1 MQLKKNE
8 MKIIQL
14 LLASDN
20 YISSYEIA
28 NSTGISRRRV
38 RDEMKNVKDILA
50 SLHLNLLS
58 KPSQGYYIE
67 GKSSQDLTELQSIIN
82 KKERNDDS
90 LIPSLPDERSNYIL
104 SRLINSKEYIKLE
117 TLADELLVSRA
128 TIANDLVSI
137 KNEFKKY
144 GLKFNQKPNYGIYI
158 SGPETG
164 KRKCLVDG
172 IFKSLNI
179 SDMYFDFLDT
189 YFNSPDYEIIQILK
203 EYAIF
208 ISDISLIDFLISF
221 SISAARISCGYL
233 INQKTE
239 DFEKYQNQTEYFVA
253 QKLALYAKEHLDVEF
268 DEYEIQNITIQLI
281 CKRSTKGLTFIKNQN
296 IINLQN
302 EILDKIKEKTLITF
316 NDKHFNKVFPLYLK
330 YTLIRQKYGE
340 KIRTPLYEDI
350 QYDYPLPYYLAQI
363 VSNVIKKHTKIS
375 LSRSEI
381 TNFTILFNNTINNKK
396 YSQKKVLLIN
406 CMSESIKTFINHF
419 VEKELYDQLVITKS
433 IHYYEIEEQNLEQY
447 DLIIST
453 APIHHQLP
461 IPVISIN
468 YIMTQDDIIRIK
480 SYLSYLFNDE
490 QLLYYFHPNF
500 YQTHIQVKTLKGL
513 ATSFYQSLKTVY
525 RLNNSKKNDIMNKNI
540 CSIHTFENQI
550 GLLRLSRP
558 LNSNNIISIIVLE
571 EPMTIENQTFKIAI
585 LFSCADN
592 QNVMYNTLF
601 STLKNISENKEDL
614 DKLSSHISYTE
625 FLSILLK
632 INKIKKKK
640 MNFFADIYIERRL
653 NICTVRK

>member
-8 MKIIQL
+8 IKIIQL

-38 RDEMKNVKDILA
+38 RDEMRSVKDILA

-58 KPSQGYYIE
+58 KASQGYYIE
-67 GKSSQDLTELQSIIN
+67 GKSSQNLTEFQNIIN
-82 KKERNDDS
+82 NNIRGDDS
-90 LIPSLPDERSNYIL
+90 LIPTLPDERSNYIL
-104 SRLINSKEYIKLE
+104 ERLINSREFIKLE
-117 TLADELLVSRA
+117 TLADELVVSRA

-158 SGPETG
+158 GGPETG
-164 KRKCLVDG
+164 KRKCLVDN
-172 IFKSLNI
+172 IFKNLNV

-203 EYAIF
+203 EYAIS

-233 INQKTE
+233 IGHQTE
-239 DFEKYQNQTEYFVA
+239 GFEDYQNRTEYFVA
-253 QKLALYAKEHLDVEF
+253 KKLALYAKEHFDVEF

-281 CKRSTKGLTFIKNQN
+281 CKRSTKGLTFIYNQD
-296 IINLQN
+296 IIDLQN
-302 EILDKIKEKTLITF
+302 EILDKIKKQTLITF
-316 NDKHFNKVFPLYLK
+316 DDEHFNKVFPLYLK

-350 QYDYPLPYYLAQI
+350 QYDYPLSYYLAQI
-363 VSNVIKKHTKIS
+363 VSQVIKKHTKIP

-381 TNFTILFNNTINNKK
+381 TNFTILFNNIINNKK

-406 CMSESIKTFINHF
+406 CMGESIKTFINHF
-419 VEKELYDQLVITKS
+419 IEKELYDQLVITKS
-433 IHYYEIEEQNLEQY
+433 IHYYEIEEENLDQY
-447 DLIIST
+447 DLILST
-453 APIHHQLP
+453 APIHRQLP
-461 IPVISIN
+461 IPVISVN
-468 YIMTQDDIIRIK
+468 YIMSQDDIIRIK
-480 SYLSYLFNDE
+480 SYLFYLFNDE
-490 QLLYYFHPNF
+490 QMLYYFHPSF
-500 YQTHIQVKTLKGL
+500 YQTHVPVKTLKGL
-513 ATSFYQSLKTVY
+513 ATSFYQSIKSVY
-525 RLNNSKKNDIMNKNI
+525 HLNDSKKNDMMNKNI
-540 CSIHTFENQI
+540 CSVHTFENQI

-571 EPMTIENQTFKIAI
+571 EPMKVENQTFKIAI

-614 DKLSSHISYTE
+614 DKLISHIPYTE

-632 INKIKKKK
+632 NK
-640 MNFFADIYIERRL
+640 
-653 NICTVRK
+653 

>member
-38 RDEMKNVKDILA
+38 RDEMRSVKDILA

-58 KPSQGYYIE
+58 KASQGYYIE
-67 GKSSQDLTELQSIIN
+67 GKSSQNLTELQNIIN
-82 KKERNDDS
+82 NNIRGDDS
-90 LIPSLPDERSNYIL
+90 LIPTLPDERSNYIL
-104 SRLINSKEYIKLE
+104 GRLINSKEFIKLE
-117 TLADELLVSRA
+117 TLADELVVSRA

-144 GLKFNQKPNYGIYI
+144 DLKFNQKPNYGIYI
-158 SGPETG
+158 RGSETG
-164 KRKCLVDG
+164 KRKCLVDN
-172 IFKSLNI
+172 IFKNLNV

-189 YFNSPDYEIIQILK
+189 YFNSPDYEIIQILR
-203 EYAIF
+203 EYAIS

-233 INQKTE
+233 IGHQTE
-239 DFEKYQNQTEYFVA
+239 GFEDYQNRTEYFVA
-253 QKLALYAKEHLDVEF
+253 KKLALYAKEHFDVEF

-281 CKRSTKGLTFIKNQN
+281 CKRSTKGLTFIYNQD
-296 IINLQN
+296 IIDLQN
-302 EILDKIKEKTLITF
+302 EILDKIKKQTLITF
-316 NDKHFNKVFPLYLK
+316 DDEHFNKVFPLYLK

-350 QYDYPLPYYLAQI
+350 QYDYPLSYYLAQI
-363 VSNVIKKHTKIS
+363 VSQVIKKHTKIP

-381 TNFTILFNNTINNKK
+381 TNFTILFNNIINNKK

-406 CMSESIKTFINHF
+406 CMGESIKTFINHF
-419 VEKELYDQLVITKS
+419 IEKELYDQLVITKS
-433 IHYYEIEEQNLEQY
+433 IHYYEIEEENLDQY
-447 DLIIST
+447 DLILST
-453 APIHHQLP
+453 APIHRQLP
-461 IPVISIN
+461 IPVISVN
-468 YIMTQDDIIRIK
+468 YIMSQDDIIRIK

-490 QLLYYFHPNF
+490 QMLYYFHPSF
-500 YQTHIQVKTLKGL
+500 YQTHVPVKTLKGL
-513 ATSFYQSLKTVY
+513 ATSFYQSIKSVY
-525 RLNNSKKNDIMNKNI
+525 HLNDSKKNDMMNKNI
-540 CSIHTFENQI
+540 CSVHTFENQI

-571 EPMTIENQTFKIAI
+571 EPMKVENQTFKIAI

-614 DKLSSHISYTE
+614 EKLISHIPYTE

-632 INKIKKKK
+632 NK
-640 MNFFADIYIERRL
+640 
-653 NICTVRK
+653 

>member
-8 MKIIQL
+8 IKIIQL

-38 RDEMKNVKDILA
+38 RDEMKIVKDILA
-50 SLHLNLLS
+50 TLHLNLLS

-82 KKERNDDS
+82 KNERDDDS

-104 SRLINSKEYIKLE
+104 GRLINSREFIKLE

-144 GLKFNQKPNYGIYI
+144 GLKFNQKPNYGSYI

-164 KRKCLVDG
+164 KRKCLVDN
-172 IFKSLNI
+172 IFKNLNI

-189 YFNSPDYEIIQILK
+189 YFNSPDYEIIQILR
-203 EYAIF
+203 EYAIS

-233 INQKTE
+233 IGHQTE
-239 DFEKYQNQTEYFVA
+239 GFEDYQNRTEYFVA
-253 QKLALYAKEHLDVEF
+253 KKLALYAKEHFDVEF

-281 CKRSTKGLTFIKNQN
+281 CKRATKGLTFIYNQD
-296 IINLQN
+296 IIDLQN
-302 EILDKIKEKTLITF
+302 EILDKIEKQTLITF
-316 NDKHFNKVFPLYLK
+316 DDEHFNKVFPLYLN

-350 QYDYPLPYYLAQI
+350 QYDYPLSYYLAQI
-363 VSNVIKKHTKIS
+363 VSQVIKKHTKIP

-419 VEKELYDQLVITKS
+419 IEKELYDQLVITKS
-433 IHYYEIEEQNLEQY
+433 IHYYEIEEENLDQY
-447 DLIIST
+447 DLILST
-453 APIHHQLP
+453 APIHRQLP
-461 IPVISIN
+461 IPVISVN
-468 YIMTQDDIIRIK
+468 YIMSQDDIIRIK

-490 QLLYYFHPNF
+490 QMLYYFHPSF
-500 YQTHIQVKTLKGL
+500 YKTHVPVKTLKGL
-513 ATSFYQSLKTVY
+513 ATSFYQSIKSVY
-525 RLNNSKKNDIMNKNI
+525 RLNDSKKNDMMNKNI
-540 CSIHTFENQI
+540 CSVHTFENQI

-571 EPMTIENQTFKIAI
+571 EPMKVENQTFNIAI

-601 STLKNISENKEDL
+601 STLKNISKNKDDL
-614 DKLSSHISYTE
+614 NRLSSHISYTE
-625 FLSILLK
+625 FLSIILK
-632 INKIKKKK
+632 NK
-640 MNFFADIYIERRL
+640 
-653 NICTVRK
+653 

>member
-28 NSTGISRRRV
+28 NSTDISRRRV
-38 RDEMKNVKDILA
+38 RDEMKNVKDILE

-82 KKERNDDS
+82 KNERDDDS

-104 SRLINSKEYIKLE
+104 SRLINNKDYMKLE

-137 KNEFKKY
+137 KKEFKKY

-164 KRKCLVDG
+164 KRKCLVDSV
-172 IFKSLNI
+172 FKNLNV

-189 YFNSPDYEIIQILK
+189 YFNSPDYEIIQILS
-203 EYAIF
+203 EYAIS

-233 INQKTE
+233 IGHQTE
-239 DFEKYQNQTEYFVA
+239 GFEKYQNRTEYFVA
-253 QKLALYAKEHLDVEF
+253 KKLALYAREHFNVEF

-281 CKRSTKGLTFIKNQN
+281 CKRSTKGLTFIKDLN

-316 NDKHFNKVFPLYLK
+316 NDEHFNKVFPLYLK

-350 QYDYPLPYYLAQI
+350 QYDYPLAYYLAQI
-363 VSNVIKKHTKIS
+363 VSQTIKKHTKTGI
-375 LSRSEI
+375 SRSEI

-433 IHYYEIEEQNLEQY
+433 IHYYEIEEQDLNQY

-453 APIHHQLP
+453 ASIHRQLP

-490 QLLYYFHPNF
+490 QMLYYFHPNF
-500 YQTHIQVKTLKGL
+500 YQTHVSVKTLKGL
-513 ATSFYQSLKTVY
+513 ATNFYQSIKTVY
-525 RLNNSKKNDIMNKNI
+525 RLNDSKKNDIMNKNI

-558 LNSNNIISIIVLE
+558 LNSNNIISIIILE

-585 LFSCADN
+585 LFSCAGN

-601 STLKNISENKEDL
+601 STLKNISKNKEDL
-614 DKLSSHISYTE
+614 DNLISHPSYTE
-625 FLSILLK
+625 FLS
-632 INKIKKKK
+632 
-640 MNFFADIYIERRL
+640 NFISNLRL
-653 NICTVRK
+653 SA

>member
-38 RDEMKNVKDILA
+38 RDEMRSFKDILA

-58 KPSQGYYIE
+58 KASQGYYIE
-67 GKSSQDLTELQSIIN
+67 GKSSQNLTELQNIIN
-82 KKERNDDS
+82 NNIRGDDS
-90 LIPSLPDERSNYIL
+90 LIPTLPDERSNYIL
-104 SRLINSKEYIKLE
+104 ERLINSREFIKLE
-117 TLADELLVSRA
+117 TLADELVVSRA

-164 KRKCLVDG
+164 KRKCLVDN
-172 IFKSLNI
+172 IFKNLNV

-189 YFNSPDYEIIQILK
+189 YFNSPDYEIIQILR
-203 EYAIF
+203 EYAIS

-233 INQKTE
+233 IGHQTE
-239 DFEKYQNQTEYFVA
+239 GFEDYQNRTEYFVA
-253 QKLALYAKEHLDVEF
+253 KKLALYAKEHFDVEF

-281 CKRSTKGLTFIKNQN
+281 CKRSTKGLTFIYNQD
-296 IINLQN
+296 IIDLQN
-302 EILDKIKEKTLITF
+302 EILDKIKKQTLITF
-316 NDKHFNKVFPLYLK
+316 DDEHFNKVFPLYLK

-350 QYDYPLPYYLAQI
+350 QYDYPLSYYLAQI
-363 VSNVIKKHTKIS
+363 VSQVIKKHTKIP

-381 TNFTILFNNTINNKK
+381 TNFTILFNNIINNKK

-406 CMSESIKTFINHF
+406 CMGESIKTFINHF
-419 VEKELYDQLVITKS
+419 IEKELYDQLVITKS
-433 IHYYEIEEQNLEQY
+433 IHYYEIEEENLDQY
-447 DLIIST
+447 DLILST
-453 APIHHQLP
+453 APIHRQLP
-461 IPVISIN
+461 IPVISVN
-468 YIMTQDDIIRIK
+468 YIMSQDDIIRIK

-490 QLLYYFHPNF
+490 QMLYYFHPSF
-500 YQTHIQVKTLKGL
+500 YQTHVPVKTLKGL
-513 ATSFYQSLKTVY
+513 ATSFYQSIKSVY
-525 RLNNSKKNDIMNKNI
+525 HLNDSKKNDMMNKNI
-540 CSIHTFENQI
+540 CSVHTFENQI

-571 EPMTIENQTFKIAI
+571 EPMKVENQTFKIAI

-614 DKLSSHISYTE
+614 DKLISHIPYTE

-632 INKIKKKK
+632 NK
-640 MNFFADIYIERRL
+640 
-653 NICTVRK
+653 

>member
-28 NSTGISRRRV
+28 NSTDISRRRV
-38 RDEMKNVKDILA
+38 RDEMKNVKDILE

-82 KKERNDDS
+82 KNERDDDS

-104 SRLINSKEYIKLE
+104 SRLINNKDYMKLE

-164 KRKCLVDG
+164 KRKCLVDSV
-172 IFKSLNI
+172 FKNLNV

-189 YFNSPDYEIIQILK
+189 YFNSPDYEIIQILR
-203 EYAIF
+203 EYAIS

-233 INQKTE
+233 INQETK
-239 DFEKYQNQTEYFVA
+239 DFEKYQNRTEYFVA
-253 QKLALYAKEHLDVEF
+253 KKLALYAREHFNVEF

-281 CKRSTKGLTFIKNQN
+281 CKRSSKGLTFIKDLN

-316 NDKHFNKVFPLYLK
+316 NDEHFNKVFPLYLK

-350 QYDYPLPYYLAQI
+350 QYDYPLAYYLAQI
-363 VSNVIKKHTKIS
+363 VSQTIKKHTKTGI
-375 LSRSEI
+375 SRSEI

-433 IHYYEIEEQNLEQY
+433 IHYYEIEEQDLNQY

-453 APIHHQLP
+453 ASIHRQLP
-461 IPVISIN
+461 IPVISVN
-468 YIMTQDDIIRIK
+468 YIMTQDDIIHIK

-490 QLLYYFHPNF
+490 QMLYYFHPNF
-500 YQTHIQVKTLKGL
+500 YQTHVSVKTLKGL
-513 ATSFYQSLKTVY
+513 ATNFYQSIKTVY
-525 RLNNSKKNDIMNKNI
+525 RLNDSKKNDIMNKNI

-558 LNSNNIISIIVLE
+558 LNSNNIISIIILE

-601 STLKNISENKEDL
+601 STLKNISKNKEDL
-614 DKLSSHISYTE
+614 DNLISHPSYTE

-632 INKIKKKK
+632 NK
-640 MNFFADIYIERRL
+640 
-653 NICTVRK
+653 

>member
-8 MKIIQL
+8 IKIIQL

-38 RDEMKNVKDILA
+38 RDEMRSVKDILA

-58 KPSQGYYIE
+58 KASQGYYIE
-67 GKSSQDLTELQSIIN
+67 GKSSQNLTELQNIIN
-82 KKERNDDS
+82 NNIRGDDS
-90 LIPSLPDERSNYIL
+90 LIPTLPDERSNYIL
-104 SRLINSKEYIKLE
+104 ERLINSREFIKLE
-117 TLADELLVSRA
+117 TLADELVVSRA

-158 SGPETG
+158 GGPETG
-164 KRKCLVDG
+164 KRKCLVDN
-172 IFKSLNI
+172 IFKNLNV

-203 EYAIF
+203 EYAIS

-233 INQKTE
+233 IGHQTE
-239 DFEKYQNQTEYFVA
+239 GFEDYQNRTEYFVA
-253 QKLALYAKEHLDVEF
+253 KKLALYAKEHFDVEF

-281 CKRSTKGLTFIKNQN
+281 CKRSTKGLTFIYNQD
-296 IINLQN
+296 IIDLQN
-302 EILDKIKEKTLITF
+302 EILDKIKKQTLITF
-316 NDKHFNKVFPLYLK
+316 DDEHFNKVFPLYLK

-350 QYDYPLPYYLAQI
+350 QYDYPLSYYLAQI
-363 VSNVIKKHTKIS
+363 VSQVIKKHTKIP

-381 TNFTILFNNTINNKK
+381 TNFTILFNNIINNKK

-406 CMSESIKTFINHF
+406 CMGESIKTFII
-419 VEKELYDQLVITKS
+419 EKELYDQLVITKS
-433 IHYYEIEEQNLEQY
+433 IHYYEIEEENLDQY
-447 DLIIST
+447 DLILST
-453 APIHHQLP
+453 APIHRQLP
-461 IPVISIN
+461 IPVISVN
-468 YIMTQDDIIRIK
+468 YIMSQDDIIRIK

-490 QLLYYFHPNF
+490 QMLYYFHPSF
-500 YQTHIQVKTLKGL
+500 YQTHVPVKTLKGL
-513 ATSFYQSLKTVY
+513 ATSFYQSIKSVY
-525 RLNNSKKNDIMNKNI
+525 HLNDSKKNDMMNKNI
-540 CSIHTFENQI
+540 CSVHTFENQI

-571 EPMTIENQTFKIAI
+571 EPMKVENQTFKIAI

-614 DKLSSHISYTE
+614 DKLISHIPYTE

-632 INKIKKKK
+632 NK
-640 MNFFADIYIERRL
+640 
-653 NICTVRK
+653 

>member
-8 MKIIQL
+8 IKIIQL

-38 RDEMKNVKDILA
+38 RDEMKIVKDILA
-50 SLHLNLLS
+50 TLHLNLLS

-82 KKERNDDS
+82 KNERDDDS

-104 SRLINSKEYIKLE
+104 GRLINSREFIKLE

-164 KRKCLVDG
+164 KRKCLVDN
-172 IFKSLNI
+172 IFKNLNI

-189 YFNSPDYEIIQILK
+189 YFNSPDYEIIQILR
-203 EYAIF
+203 EYAIS

-233 INQKTE
+233 IGHQTE
-239 DFEKYQNQTEYFVA
+239 GFEDYQNRTEYFVA
-253 QKLALYAKEHLDVEF
+253 KKLALYAKEHFDVEF

-281 CKRSTKGLTFIKNQN
+281 CKRATKGLTFIYNQD
-296 IINLQN
+296 IIDLQN
-302 EILDKIKEKTLITF
+302 EILDKIKKQTLITF
-316 NDKHFNKVFPLYLK
+316 DDEHFNKVFPLYLN

-350 QYDYPLPYYLAQI
+350 QYDYPLSYYLAQI
-363 VSNVIKKHTKIS
+363 VSQVIKKHTKIP

-419 VEKELYDQLVITKS
+419 IEKELYDQLVITKS
-433 IHYYEIEEQNLEQY
+433 IHYYEIEEENLDQY
-447 DLIIST
+447 DLILST
-453 APIHHQLP
+453 APIHRQLP
-461 IPVISIN
+461 LPVISVN
-468 YIMTQDDIIRIK
+468 YIMSQDDIIRIK

-490 QLLYYFHPNF
+490 QMLYYFHPSF
-500 YQTHIQVKTLKGL
+500 YKTHVQVKTLKGL
-513 ATSFYQSLKTVY
+513 ATSFYQLIKTVY
-525 RLNNSKKNDIMNKNI
+525 HLNDSKKNDIMNKNI
-540 CSIHTFENQI
+540 CSIHTFENSI
-550 GLLRLSRP
+550 GLLRLTRP
-558 LNSNNIISIIVLE
+558 LNFNNIISIITLE
-571 EPMTIENQTFKIAI
+571 EPITIENQTFKIAI

-614 DKLSSHISYTE
+614 DKLISHIPYTE

-632 INKIKKKK
+632 NK
-640 MNFFADIYIERRL
+640 
-653 NICTVRK
+653 